1 MNRVLP
7 RRTGDALAEEL
18 LAEAGQRM
26 QLRRFEPGSC
36 IQRAG
41 DRPAELSLLRSGR
54 VELAR
59 ERGSRRITVQ
69 VLEPP
74 AVFGDVPLLTGA
86 PNQLDVR
93 AMTDVEL
100 LVMPS
105 VELLEVLRGR
115 PRLVQGLVRSLAAR
129 LSYLQGRMIEAL
141 SGDVCHRLAL
151 YLLYETSDDEVA
163 LSQTVLSELLGAH
176 RSSISRAL
184 KELEAAGMVELGY
197 RRVRVLDRAGLE
209 EAVNTVAMGLEPQE
223 SR

>member
-41 DRPAELSLLRSGR
+41 DRPAELSLLQGGR

-59 ERGSRRITVQ
+59 ERGNRRITVQ